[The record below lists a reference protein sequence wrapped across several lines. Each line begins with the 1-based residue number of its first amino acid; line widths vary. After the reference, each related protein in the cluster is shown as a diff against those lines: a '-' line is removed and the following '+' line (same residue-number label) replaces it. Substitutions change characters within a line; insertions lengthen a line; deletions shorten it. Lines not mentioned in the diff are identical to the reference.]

1 MTIYQNLENIREK
14 IAVAA
19 SESGRV
25 AADVTLVAVTKTVSV
40 DLINEAILN
49 GIADIGENRVQEFL
63 SKESELQPCRRHLIG
78 HLQRNKVR
86 QIVGKVE
93 LIHSVDSVTL
103 LREID
108 AQAAKLGITQDI
120 LMQINVSNEES
131 KFGMNPDACR
141 EFVEIAGTLENVG
154 LSGVMTIPPMTDD
167 VGYLREIFLRTK
179 ALFDE
184 LKAQSSVAKNATA
197 PFKRSLENL
206 ANFDVLSMGMSGD
219 FEVAI
224 ECGSTM
230 VRIGSSIFGKRD
242 YY

>member
-19 SESGRV
+19 LKSARV
-25 AADVTLVAVTKTVSV
+25 AEDITLVAVTKTISV
-40 DLINEAILN
+40 DLINEAISN
-49 GIADIGENRVQEFL
+49 GIADVGENRVQEFL

-86 QIVGKVE
+86 QIVGKIE
-93 LIHSVDSVTL
+93 LIHSVDSVAL

-108 AQAAKLGITQDI
+108 AQASKLGITQDI
-120 LMQINVSNEES
+120 LMQINVSGEES

-141 EFVEIAGTLENVG
+141 EFAEIAETLENVD
-154 LSGVMTIPPMTDD
+154 LRGVMTIPAMTDD

-179 ALFDE
+179 ELFDE
-184 LKAQSSVAKNATA
+184 LGELS
-197 PFKRSLENL
+197 PM
-206 ANFDVLSMGMSGD
+206 DILSMGMSGD